1 MPIWLVRADQ
11 NAGDVDGII
20 RTARLVL
27 DEPKLENLRT
37 YEDKPALREA
47 MTANGVD
54 EGELRDRSD
63 GVWRF
68 FQKLQRNESVL
79 LPVDDGARFLLGQI
93 ESDYHYLGEAEP
105 QHRHARQV
113 FWRRPALEVSELPA
127 GVGELMDR
135 GKPLAN
141 LRPVEL
147 ENQIYEIFEEKTQTG
162 FVKDGMAPEEVKA

>member
-93 ESDYHYLGEAEP
+93 ESDYHYLG
-105 QHRHARQV
+105 
-113 FWRRPALEVSELPA
+113 
-127 GVGELMDR
+127 
-135 GKPLAN
+135 
-141 LRPVEL
+141 
-147 ENQIYEIFEEKTQTG
+147 
-162 FVKDGMAPEEVKA
+162 